1 MPTTIEEGFKKL
13 RDNLRIT
20 ELQESAVSARQ
31 QNVRAAV
38 EDQMK
43 VLDTFLTGSYRRG
56 TMIAP
61 LAEADV
67 DVFVVLDQS
76 YYESNG
82 QASLLDKLKRVLKR
96 TYNTSDIS
104 RNGQAVT
111 IFFSDFKVDV
121 VPSFYRT
128 GGGYLIADSILG
140 RWIETDPKSHI
151 KIWGVANKEHEYNL
165 SPLSKMFKGWNKVH
179 SQLLRSF
186 HLESLVLQV
195 IGDISITSFP
205 LTVGYV
211 FDQAR
216 TQIRYPV
223 LDPAGYGG
231 NVGAYLNTQTK
242 VDAVVSRLD
251 SAHRRA
257 VEAVSYQEANKI
269 QQAYEQW
276 RLVFGDYF
284 PAYG

>member
-20 ELQESAVSARQ
+20 ELQESTVSARQ

-38 EDQMK
+38 EGQMK
-43 VLDTFLTGSYRRG
+43 VLDTFLTGSYRRR

-61 LAEADV
+61 LSEADV

-82 QASLLDKLKRVLKR
+82 QASLLDKLKRVLKK
-96 TYNTSDIS
+96 TYDTSDIS

-111 IFFSDFKVDV
+111 IFFSDFRVDV
-121 VPSFYRT
+121 VPGFYRS
-128 GGGYLIADSILG
+128 GGGYLIADPVLG
-140 RWIETDPKSHI
+140 RWIETDPKRHV
-151 KIWGVANKEHEYNL
+151 KIWELANKEHDYNL
-165 SPLSKMFKGWNKVH
+165 SPLIKMIKGWNRVH

-216 TQIRYPV
+216 TQIQYPV
-223 LDPAGYGG
+223 IDPAGYGG

-242 VDAVVSRLD
+242 VDEVVSRLD

-276 RLVFGDYF
+276 RLVFGGYF